1 MRISLRSLLYKSVSR
16 QFLCG
21 LLLVAMHFFSQGLRA
36 QSALSLPFFDDFTSA
51 SARSGSTQPDPAR
64 WVAGSGVYINN
75 TMAIGHP
82 TINVATFDGLQANG
96 RPYVR
101 NAALEQGYT
110 DTLES
115 RPINLAGLTT
125 SSGVFLSFYW
135 QAKGLGELPDP
146 GALQIQRPD
155 TSTTKRSP
163 YDKPYVDASGVSR
176 WIHIDT
182 LIVQTADSLTVQFKD
197 AAGTWKTIWAKAGG
211 QADTVFSQSFV
222 QVPANYLHG
231 SFAFRFRTYGRRSGP
246 FDTWNID
253 YVYLNKGRNANDK
266 EMIDIATQQAL
277 TPLLKRYT
285 AMPLSQFKVKGQA
298 ELADTV
304 STVINNLINNPTP
317 TPHRFIVRDEL
328 TGSVLQNSVTAPTF
342 VNGFQRR
349 TVKPAIAIDLTQP
362 KVSLRYE
369 IDLETA
375 DAQNPI
381 FSANPKTLLS
391 NDTISSVAVLDNY
404 YAYDDGAWEY
414 AYQIRQREQVA
425 VRFALN
431 KPDTV
436 GAVRACL
443 VPFTTDQTGQ
453 SFVITVYGNNKGKP
467 GIALYQQSFTMQYP
481 STRNG
486 FVDYKFTKNVIVQD
500 TFYVGYQQIASADT
514 SLLRIGFDKNSP
526 FGDNIFY
533 NGGAN
538 WEQNLRKDN
547 AGKPIGAFQ
556 INGAFMLR
564 PVMDKKGVLTPTTEP
579 APVNLLQTYPNPTT
593 GLIRWDNTKLT
604 RLEVMNTS
612 GQTLLSVEPSRGQQ
626 MLDLSHLPDGLYLI
640 RLFADQR
647 AVVQK
652 LIIQH

>member
-1 MRISLRSLLYKSVSR
+1 
-16 QFLCG
+16 
-21 LLLVAMHFFSQGLRA
+21 
-36 QSALSLPFFDDFTSA
+36 
-51 SARSGSTQPDPAR
+51 
-64 WVAGSGVYINN
+64 
-75 TMAIGHP
+75 MAIGHP

-115 RPINLAGLTT
+115 KPINLAGLAT

-146 GALQIQRPD
+146 GAYQIQRPD
-155 TSTTKRSP
+155 TSETKKSP
-163 YDKPYVDASGVSR
+163 YDKPFVNASGKSL
-176 WIHIDT
+176 WIHIDS
-182 LIVQTADSLTVQFKD
+182 LVIQTADSLTLQFKNTS
-197 AAGTWKTIWAKAGG
+197 GVWKTIWAKAGG
-211 QADTVFSQSFV
+211 QADTVFSQAFV
-222 QVPANYLHG
+222 QVPATYLHG
-231 SFAFRFRTYGRRSGP
+231 AFAFRFRTYGRRSGP

-266 EMIDIATQQAL
+266 EMIDIATQQSL
-277 TPLLKRYT
+277 TPLLKRFT
-285 AMPLSQFKVKGQA
+285 AMPMAQFKVKGIA
-298 ELADTV
+298 EIADTV

-317 TPHRFIVRDEL
+317 TPHRFIVRDEV
-328 TGSVLQNSVTAPTF
+328 TGNQLQNSISSPTF

-349 TVKPAIAIDLTQP
+349 TVKPAINVDQTQA
-362 KVSLRYE
+362 KASLRYE

-404 YAYDDGAWEY
+404 YAYDDGSWEY
-414 AYQIRQREQVA
+414 AYQIRQREQIA
-425 VRFALN
+425 VRFPLN

-453 SFVITVYGNNKGKP
+453 SFVITIYGNNKGKP

-486 FVDYKFTKNVIVQD
+486 FVDYKFTRNVIVQD

-526 FGDNIFY
+526 FGENLFY

-547 AGKPIGAFQ
+547 TGKPIGAFQ

-564 PVMDKKGVLTPTTEP
+564 PVMDKKGILTPTTEP
-579 APVNLLQTYPNPTT
+579 EPLALIQTYPNPTT

-604 RLEVMNTS
+604 RLDVLTIS
-612 GQTLLSVEPSRGQQ
+612 GQTLVTLEPSRGQQ
-626 MLDLSHLPDGLYLI
+626 TLDLSHLPDGLYLL
-640 RLFADQR
+640 RLFIDQR